1 MKELISKVLDRCGY
15 GYMEPTEENLQ
26 LCFLDYVDGG
36 CFRELDYD
44 EAKELIEEGEISIKT
59 MCYNLLKVR

>member
-1 MKELISKVLDRCGY
+1 MQELIQKVLDRCGY
-15 GYMEPTEENLQ
+15 SHLEPTTENLQ
-26 LCFLDYVDGG
+26 ICFLDYVDGG
-36 CFRELDYD
+36 VFRELDYD